1 MPLFTSNLRTA
12 GVWCIEFNASLRRKS
27 IDVCEREN
35 IHAYIFI
42 PIYKQQQKLCKI
54 ERGVSRLPLKK
65 KNTGSRF
72 GTGRVSGIDREG
84 FVKD

>member
-27 IDVCEREN
+27 IGVCEREN

-42 PIYKQQQKLCKI
+42 PIYKQQKKFIKQKGEFQGYLFKRRTLGQDSEPEGCQVLI
-54 ERGVSRLPLKK
+54 ERGL
-65 KNTGSRF
+65 
-72 GTGRVSGIDREG
+72 
-84 FVKD
+84 

>member
-27 IDVCEREN
+27 IGVCEREN

-42 PIYKQQQKLCKI
+42 PIYKQQKNDIKLKEEFQGYLFKRRTPGQDSEPEGCQVLI
-54 ERGVSRLPLKK
+54 ERGL
-65 KNTGSRF
+65 
-72 GTGRVSGIDREG
+72 
-84 FVKD
+84 